1 MSTPFFSIT
10 EPKLHELDWSRDHL
24 IFYLLRGTV
33 QLRVNSRNYTLMA
46 EDFLSIEPGSLYTFT
61 HGQDML
67 LLQLTMPTALLRQFT
82 GASYPDRR
90 VIRCFSGDHTQS
102 VSGMLSDVRRRL
114 ANLFDLQYSAAVP
127 NELLFTGRA
136 LLLYDYL
143 YANFSDH
150 ETESAAP
157 NRNTGIYNYLCAACT
172 YIREHACEGVKLT
185 DAAAHIGV
193 TPEYL
198 SRSLSR
204 YMNISFSDLI
214 HQERIRIAQEML
226 RDTDKPITEIALIT
240 GYSSSSAFITA
251 FKKKF
256 GITPQHF
263 RNQPAKS
270 TPFEPYPDQETGSY
284 DAIRK
289 YIQHDSGEDIASG
302 ALSSVQRTITTDA
315 ESEGNL
321 FYDGWNRVMSICSA
335 GDILKSSI
343 QNQILMAK
351 RDFNFEYLYF
361 HDVYNDDMM
370 IYDEDTNGSPMF
382 NFRNLDACL
391 RFILSLGIKPYIE
404 LSFMPVKL
412 ARMDRGKMRFLNRM
426 NVMPPADWDKWEML
440 VRATLEFCVRQYG
453 IEQVSTWCFT
463 SAMIY
468 NVYLH
473 ELLTRDEYFELY
485 LRTYRA
491 VKAVCP
497 GAVFLG
503 PGADTTLICQD
514 WEQFFQPF
522 IDFCRE
528 HDCLPD
534 MISLRLYPID
544 MSRFSRKDVT
554 AMREDHSILKRSPN
568 FFVSEDYLHES
579 LKKTVRKLEAAG
591 YHQDRISIDRWNG
604 NVSQSDPSN
613 DICYK
618 SALIVK
624 TVLENRDL
632 AANLCYWTLSDQMAH
647 LDFSF
652 SETDLAGS
660 VGLLTSEGLRKSA
673 YYGMMLLSMLHG
685 RVIDEG
691 DGYILLKNDQGFLL
705 MLYQYCHYD
714 TDAVEHMI
722 EKQMVADPYM
732 MCKSGE
738 RQVYT
743 ITIENVPQ
751 KEYNAE
757 YYSVGRKS
765 GGNLYETWHR
775 LGLPKVINAYQ
786 RSFLDGTSLP
796 AYRFNTISA
805 EGGNLHVSCVVEP
818 HDVILIRFTPN
829 DKSE

>member
-1 MSTPFFSIT
+1 MSKPFFSIK
-10 EPKLHELDWSRDHL
+10 EPKLHELNWSRDHL
-24 IFYLLRGTV
+24 IFYQLRGTA
-33 QLRVNSRNYTLMA
+33 QLSVNSRNYTLMT
-46 EDFLSIEPGSLYTFT
+46 EDFLSVEPGSLYTFT

-67 LLQLTMPTALLRQFT
+67 LLQLTMPTALLKQFS
-82 GASYPDRR
+82 GEPDGRM
-90 VIRCFSGDHTQS
+90 IRCFSGDHTQS

-143 YANFSDH
+143 YANFSVH
-150 ETESAAP
+150 EPETAP
-157 NRNTGIYNYLCAACT
+157 TDRNTGIYDYLCAACT
-172 YIREHACEGVKLT
+172 FIQEHACDGVKLT
-185 DAAAHIGV
+185 DAAAHISV

-204 YMNISFSDLI
+204 YMNVSFSELI
-214 HQERIRIAQEML
+214 HQERMRIAQEML
-226 RDTDKPITEIALIT
+226 RDSDRSVTEIALAT
-240 GYSSSSAFITA
+240 GYSSSSAFITT
-251 FKKKF
+251 FKNKF
-256 GITPQHF
+256 GITPQFF
-263 RNQPAKS
+263 RNHPTENTIIEPHPA
-270 TPFEPYPDQETGSY
+270 QETGSY

-302 ALSSVQRTITTDA
+302 GLSSVQRAITADA
-315 ESEGNL
+315 EKEAKR
-321 FYDGWNRVMSICSA
+321 FYDGWNRIMSICSA
-335 GDILKSSI
+335 GDILKSDI
-343 QNQILMAK
+343 QNQIRMAK

-370 IYDEDTNGSPMF
+370 IYDEDSDGNPMY

-404 LSFMPVKL
+404 LSFMPLKL
-412 ARMDRGKMRFLNRM
+412 ARIGRGEMRFLNRM

-440 VRATLEFCVRQYG
+440 VRATLDFCVRQYG
-453 IEQVSTWCFT
+453 IDQVSTWRFT

-468 NVYLH
+468 NVHLH
-473 ELLTRDEYFELY
+473 ELLTQDEYFELY

-497 GAVFLG
+497 GAVFSG
-503 PGADTTLICQD
+503 PGADTTLICEN
-514 WEQFFQPF
+514 WEQSFQPF
-522 IDFCRE
+522 IDFCGKQ
-528 HDCLPD
+528 DCLPD

-544 MSRFSRKDVT
+544 MSCFSRMDVI
-554 AMREDHSILKRSPN
+554 ALREDRSILKRSPN
-568 FFVSEDYLHES
+568 FFVPEDYLHES
-579 LKKTVRKLEAAG
+579 LKKTVRLLEAEG
-591 YHQDRISIDRWNG
+591 YPPDRISIDRWNG

-632 AANLCYWTLSDQMAH
+632 AAGLCYWTLSDQMAH

-660 VGLLTSEGLRKSA
+660 VGLLTGEGLRKSA

-685 RVIDEG
+685 QVIDEG
-691 DGYILLKNDQGFLL
+691 EGHILLKNDQGFLL

-714 TDAVEHMI
+714 TDAVEHML
-722 EKQMVADPYM
+722 EKQMVIDPYM

-743 ITIENVPQ
+743 LTIKNVPQ
-751 KEYNAE
+751 KKYNAE
-757 YYSVGRKS
+757 YYSVGRRS

-775 LGLPKVINAYQ
+775 LGFPQVINAYQ
-786 RSFLDGTSLP
+786 RSYLDGASLP

-805 EGGNLHVSCVVEP
+805 EDGSLHISCVVEP

-829 DKSE
+829 DK